1 MKDNFSKQ
9 SAEYSKFRPQYPD
22 EMIEHIVSFVHE
34 RSCALDVATGNG
46 QVAKQLA
53 RHFEK
58 VYATDISENQLQHA
72 VRAENII
79 YKKESAEQT
88 GFDDVMF
95 DLVLVAQAIHWFDFD
110 KFYDEVHRIL
120 KPTGIFAAIG
130 YGNLATNPDSDV
142 ILRNFYE
149 NIIGPYWDGE
159 RRYLDENY
167 ETIPFPFD
175 EIPTKKF
182 TNHLEWSFDHLVGY
196 LETWSATQH
205 YKDKNNSNPIDLIR
219 DELRDSWQRGNKQVK
234 FPLLIRVGKLKPS
247 SNSAVL

>member
-1 MKDNFSKQ
+1 
-9 SAEYSKFRPQYPD
+9 
-22 EMIEHIVSFVHE
+22 IEHIVSLVPE
-34 RSCALDVATGNG
+34 KTCALDVATGNG

-58 VYATDISENQLQHA
+58 VYATDISEKQLQHA
-72 VRAENII
+72 VQAENII
-79 YKKESAEQT
+79 YKKERAELT
-88 GFDDVMF
+88 GFDNAMF
-95 DLVLVAQAIHWFDFD
+95 DLVLAAQAIHWFDFE

-130 YGNLATNPDSDV
+130 YGNLTTNPHSDV

-149 NIIGPYWDGE
+149 NIIGPYWDPE

-167 ETIPFPFD
+167 QTIPFPFD
-175 EIPTKKF
+175 EIPIKNF
-182 TNHLEWSFDHLVGY
+182 TNDLEWSFDHLVGY

-205 YKDKNNSNPIDLIR
+205 YKDKNNSNPLDLIR
-219 DELRDSWQRGNKQVK
+219 DELRDSWQRGNKKVK
-234 FPLLIRVGKLKPS
+234 FPLLIRVGKVKPS